1 LGLTG
6 CGWCGTLCGRVLC
19 GYVETGVPEEN
30 ESMEVTP
37 EEAKE
42 SLAEIEKVAA
52 RTRKM
57 VAYGGGDVLFIVWG
71 VIWILGSMGDE
82 FFLEKCG
89 WIWLG
94 LVGTGVAVTGLVAK
108 FKSPVSSPTDR
119 RLGFFWLF
127 MFLYIGLWLWMLIPF
142 VKIRSMEEGIAFSK
156 HFGGIMFTAPMF
168 GWVVMGLWLD
178 RFMVWLGLAVTGL
191 VVIGLILLEPY
202 FWYWMAAAGG
212 GTLIGTGL
220 FIRKR
225 WR

>member
-1 LGLTG
+1 
-6 CGWCGTLCGRVLC
+6 
-19 GYVETGVPEEN
+19 
-30 ESMEVTP
+30 MEITP
-37 EEAKE
+37 EDARE
-42 SLAEIEKVAA
+42 SLAQVKKTAE

-71 VIWILGSMGDE
+71 VVWVLGSMGNQ
-82 FFLEKCG
+82 FLLEVCH

-94 LVGTGVAVTGLVAK
+94 VVAAGVTVTLLVAK
-108 FKSPVSSPTDR
+108 FKSPVRSPTDR

-127 MFLYIGLWLWMLIPF
+127 MFLYVGLWLGLLFPF
-142 VKIRSMEEGIAFSK
+142 VKIGSMEEGIRFSK

-168 GWVVMGLWLD
+168 AYVVTGLWLD
-178 RFMVWLGLAVTGL
+178 DFMVWLGLGVTAL
-191 VVIGLILLEPY
+191 TLIGLFLLQPY
-202 FWYWMAAAGG
+202 FWFWMAGAGG